1 MSLELF
7 GLQGI
12 PLVQEGDNI
21 ANLIL
26 DALKRENQTLEDGDI
41 ILIAETLI
49 SKAEGN
55 FIKLGDILPSDDA
68 IIFAK
73 KSQKDSK
80 LVEAIIQEAREVV
93 EVGPDFII
101 TETVSTVHHSE
112 MVIKIFIAF
121 QNNILKFKLYI
132 AHFSDS
138 PHTRYCL
145 SHSADCPRCSS
156 SSLPTLL
163 YLIGILKRYSFTLKS
178 SSSKTILSSMPSE
191 NRVA

>member
-101 TETVSTVHHSE
+101 TETKQGFVCANS
-112 MVIKIFIAF
+112 
-121 QNNILKFKLYI
+121 
-132 AHFSDS
+132 
-138 PHTRYCL
+138 
-145 SHSADCPRCSS
+145 
-156 SSLPTLL
+156 
-163 YLIGILKRYSFTLKS
+163 GID
-178 SSSKTILSSMPSE
+178 
-191 NRVA
+191 

>member
-68 IIFAK
+68 IIFAIW
-73 KSQKDSK
+73 
-80 LVEAIIQEAREVV
+80 AYGIISPAH
-93 EVGPDFII
+93 PDRQMPI
-101 TETVSTVHHSE
+101 T
-112 MVIKIFIAF
+112 
-121 QNNILKFKLYI
+121 
-132 AHFSDS
+132 
-138 PHTRYCL
+138 
-145 SHSADCPRCSS
+145 
-156 SSLPTLL
+156 
-163 YLIGILKRYSFTLKS
+163 GISGCRIS
-178 SSSKTILSSMPSE
+178 
-191 NRVA
+191 

>member
-101 TETVSTVHHSE
+101 TETKQGFVCANSGIDESNVDDGLATPIPENSDLSARRIRE
-112 MVIKIFIAF
+112 ELEEASGKNLAIIITY
-121 QNNILKFKLYI
+121 FK
-132 AHFSDS
+132 S
-138 PHTRYCL
+138 
-145 SHSADCPRCSS
+145 RC
-156 SSLPTLL
+156 
-163 YLIGILKRYSFTLKS
+163 
-178 SSSKTILSSMPSE
+178 
-191 NRVA
+191 